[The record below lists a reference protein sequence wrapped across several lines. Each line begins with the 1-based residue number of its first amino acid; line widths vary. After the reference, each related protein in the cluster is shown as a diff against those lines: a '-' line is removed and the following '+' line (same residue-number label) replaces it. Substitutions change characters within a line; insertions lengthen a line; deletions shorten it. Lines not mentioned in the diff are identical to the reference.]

1 MGALAPRFP
10 DVPNAALEIPLLG
23 QGLEQPVG
31 RKRDLERQP
40 CEQLANLTRL
50 AGAAR
55 ADEQLHQ
62 PRRSRSSSLV
72 VDLSCTSGTRTTR
85 PPHPSTSFA
94 PTIASRA

>member
-1 MGALAPRFP
+1 MAVLGDGVR
-10 DVPNAALEIPLLG
+10 DVAQAALEIAVCG
-23 QGLEQPVG
+23 QRWEQPVG
-31 RKRDLERQP
+31 RNRDLEGQA
-40 CEQLANLTRL
+40 CEQLANLTVL

-55 ADEQLHQ
+55 ADEQFHQ
-62 PRRSRSSSLV
+62 PRRSRSSRLV